1 MDYFCIS
8 KKIIIGII
16 LIILLLCACKISL
29 FYIPFVI
36 AYIISVLVDP
46 SIKWLCKRTSFSRKI
61 NSIIILVTIF
71 SILAGIIIYGGVK
84 LTQETTNF
92 LRGFNSYLEKTTN
105 IIENFTSKINI
116 YDLNLSEEVINTF
129 EKSTTEFI
137 NSFAESI
144 KNILTRILK
153 YITSIPNMLI
163 NIIITI
169 LATYFITSDKFYI
182 LDRMEH
188 HLSKKMMGK
197 IITHAKQI
205 TKSLG
210 AYLKAEITLSL
221 ITFMVVLTGLNI
233 FYLLGM
239 EVEYPILMALL
250 IGFTDSLPILG
261 AGAILIPWAI
271 ILFINNN
278 NSLAFSIIG
287 LYIFTLVLKQFIEPK
302 LVSNNIGIHP
312 IFTLIAMY
320 TFFKIIGVMGLLVRT
335 NYSYYFKKCVLRSVR
350 QGNSKL
356 YCRRLIYNCCWNIS
370 IVWKSNCCIFRFS
383 TLFNSSYF

>member
-1 MDYFCIS
+1 MDYFCVF
-8 KKIIIGII
+8 KKIIIVIL
-16 LIILLLCACKISL
+16 LIILFFFACKISI

-46 SIKWLCKRTSFSRKI
+46 IIKWLTKKTSFSRKI
-61 NSIIILVTIF
+61 NSIIILATLFI
-71 SILAGIIIYGGVK
+71 ILAGVIIYGGVK
-84 LTQETTNF
+84 LIQETTN
-92 LRGFNSYLEKTTN
+92 LLSGFNTYLDKATN
-105 IIENFTSKINI
+105 LIGSFTSKINI
-116 YDLNLSEEVINTF
+116 YNLNLSEEVINAF
-129 EKSTTEFI
+129 EKSTTDFI
-137 NSFAESI
+137 NSLAESI

-153 YITSIPNMLI
+153 YITSLPNILI

-188 HLSKKMMGK
+188 HLSKKMMGR

-210 AYLKAEITLSL
+210 GYLKAEITLSL

-239 EVEYPILMALL
+239 EVEYPILMAIF
-250 IGFTDSLPILG
+250 IGITDALPILG
-261 AGAILIPWAI
+261 AGTILIPWGI
-271 ILFINNN
+271 ILFLNNN
-278 NSLAFSIIG
+278 KAFAFSIIG
-287 LYIFTLVLKQFIEPK
+287 LYVFTLALKQFIEPK

-320 TFFKIIGVMGLLVRT
+320 TFFKIIGVIGLLVRT
-335 NYSYYFKKCVLRSVR
+335 NYSYYSKK
-350 QGNSKL
+350 
-356 YCRRLIYNCCWNIS
+356 
-370 IVWKSNCCIFRFS
+370 CIFRS
-383 TLFNSSYF
+383 IR